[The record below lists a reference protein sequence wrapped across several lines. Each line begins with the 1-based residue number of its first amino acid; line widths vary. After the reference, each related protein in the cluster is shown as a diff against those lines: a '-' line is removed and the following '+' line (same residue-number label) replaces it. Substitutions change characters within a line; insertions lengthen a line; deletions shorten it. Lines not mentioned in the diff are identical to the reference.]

1 MENEYVLMIIMI
13 ALIIGITATE
23 MVKYQLKARQL
34 GLTSVDDELSDKV
47 TQLSLQNQALNE
59 RIQVLERIVTESD
72 NTHSNSHLAQQI
84 NALK

>member
-13 ALIIGITATE
+13 TLIVGVTATE

-34 GLTSVDDELSDKV
+34 GLTSTDNGLSDKV

-59 RIQVLERIVTESD
+59 RIQVLERIVTESSTPE
-72 NTHSNSHLAQQI
+72 NHTLAQQI

>member
-13 ALIIGITATE
+13 ALIIGVTATE